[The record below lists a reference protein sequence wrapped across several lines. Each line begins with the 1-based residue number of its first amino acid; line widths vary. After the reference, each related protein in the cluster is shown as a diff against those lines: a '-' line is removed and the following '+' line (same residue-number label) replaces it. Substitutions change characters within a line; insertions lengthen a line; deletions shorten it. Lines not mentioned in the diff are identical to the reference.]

1 MSTPLDNSPFETR
14 ADKSRS
20 RALEA
25 ARPEDAAVLREE
37 LKTALGELAARSAE
51 LHHKSRLL
59 ATERVRLNDVVE
71 HAPFSIIVL
80 RGPQLIIEAV
90 NLRSARLL
98 GGGELLGR
106 PLQRV
111 ARTSPLADLVGVARE
126 AYRNDQKRVSPRLV
140 SRHTD
145 ESGQQ
150 LEKYTVFTVVPI
162 HDDSGRVEGVAIYA
176 EDVTE
181 RVAKEADER
190 REKLKLMIEHA
201 DQVALGL
208 FDARTTDLIQAS
220 PRYLDI
226 LEMVYGYPRRTIVG
240 RKWRELAF
248 IDPEPVS
255 RATGSA
261 DAHAAFFFESLVEA
275 RTPRRLPEVQV
286 RLGHDKQATV
296 WDCSLTPIYFE
307 QDGKPGP
314 VEFVA
319 ISAVEITEQVRTL
332 QRMEELDHLKDEFFS
347 LASHELRTPL
357 VPLMGYADA
366 LSRIAV
372 DNEKRSS
379 WDPRISEMI
388 GKFRKQ
394 LRHLSR
400 LTDDLLDVARLQTGK
415 FSLERRPVNLIEV
428 IDQAVEQARMFG
440 VEQEFDVQAACG
452 PLIVRGDE
460 ERLVQVIH
468 NLLLN
473 AVKHAPRSPIIEVR
487 LTSIVDAPEARI
499 EVRDHGP
506 GIDERELPNVF
517 RRFYQGQ
524 EISGGKGGLG
534 LGLYIAKGIVE
545 QHGGTISARSIP
557 GDGATFSVRLPLL

>member
-1 MSTPLDNSPFETR
+1 M
-14 ADKSRS
+14 
-20 RALEA
+20 
-25 ARPEDAAVLREE
+25 
-37 LKTALGELAARSAE
+37 
-51 LHHKSRLL
+51 
-59 ATERVRLNDVVE
+59 
-71 HAPFSIIVL
+71 
-80 RGPQLIIEAV
+80 
-90 NLRSARLL
+90 
-98 GGGELLGR
+98 
-106 PLQRV
+106 
-111 ARTSPLADLVGVARE
+111 ADLVGVARE
-126 AYRNDQKRVSPRLV
+126 SYRTDQKRISPRLV

-145 ESGQQ
+145 ENGQQ

-176 EDVTE
+176 EDHTE

-226 LEMVYGYPRRTIVG
+226 LEMVYGYPQRTIVG

-248 IDPEPVS
+248 IDPG
-255 RATGSA
+255 AHGNGSVETQPG
-261 DAHAAFFFESLVEA
+261 FLFESLVEA
-275 RTPRRLPEVQV
+275 RTPRRFPEVQV
-286 RLGHDKQATV
+286 RLGQDKQATV

-319 ISAVEITEQVRTL
+319 ISAVEITERVRTL

-366 LSRIAV
+366 LSRLAT
-372 DNEKRSS
+372 DNEKESS
-379 WDPRISEMI
+379 WDPRLSEMI

-415 FSLERRPVNLIEV
+415 FSLERRPVSLVEV
-428 IDQAVEQARMFG
+428 IDQAVEQVQMFG
-440 VEQEFDVQAACG
+440 VEQKFDVRTAPG
-452 PLIVRGDE
+452 PLIVPGDE

-473 AVKHAPRSPIIEVR
+473 AVKHAPGSQVIEVG
-487 LTSIVDAPEARI
+487 LSSIADASEALI
-499 EVRDHGP
+499 QVRDHGP
-506 GIDERELPNVF
+506 GIDEREIPNVF
-517 RRFYQGQ
+517 RRFYQSKESQ
-524 EISGGKGGLG
+524 GGKGGLG

-545 QHGGTISARSIP
+545 QHGGTISVRSIP